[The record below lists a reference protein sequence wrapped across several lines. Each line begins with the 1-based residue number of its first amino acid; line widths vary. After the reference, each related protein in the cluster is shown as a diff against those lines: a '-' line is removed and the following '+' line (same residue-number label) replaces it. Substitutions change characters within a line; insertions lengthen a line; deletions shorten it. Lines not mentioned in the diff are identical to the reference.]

1 VLFNWKMFVFFWVII
16 RLRFSKYLELV
27 WFIYTAFV
35 EDLNILFSYVM
46 LLIKIII
53 ERFPSIRI

>member
-1 VLFNWKMFVFFWVII
+1 VFFWVII